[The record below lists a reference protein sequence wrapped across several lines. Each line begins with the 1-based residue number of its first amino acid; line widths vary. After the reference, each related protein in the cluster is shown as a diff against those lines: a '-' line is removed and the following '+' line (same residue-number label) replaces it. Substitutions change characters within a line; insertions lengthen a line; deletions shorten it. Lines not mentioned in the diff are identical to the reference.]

1 VALDT
6 NIRQN
11 GGFGMSMDRQNELDR
26 LGFLIGSWTGVG
38 EGFGHTSQVEH
49 TYRLV
54 LQNRFIQ
61 GETKS
66 VARDDAGTIIE
77 VHEDLGMFS
86 FDPDRKAIVLRE
98 FHSEGYVNVYVMEDV
113 EEPTVQLVFTSEKT
127 EGAGGLLA
135 RLRYD
140 LLSDD
145 DYVVALDLA
154 KPGEDF
160 RECQVATMKRVVQ
173 DIPEKGDSIA
183 GR

>member
-1 VALDT
+1 
-6 NIRQN
+6 
-11 GGFGMSMDRQNELDR
+11 
-26 LGFLIGSWTGVG
+26 
-38 EGFGHTSQVEH
+38 
-49 TYRLV
+49 
-54 LQNRFIQ
+54 
-61 GETKS
+61 
-66 VARDDAGTIIE
+66 
-77 VHEDLGMFS
+77 
-86 FDPDRKAIVLRE
+86 
-98 FHSEGYVNVYVMEDV
+98 MEEV

-173 DIPEKGDSIA
+173 DIPEKGDSID